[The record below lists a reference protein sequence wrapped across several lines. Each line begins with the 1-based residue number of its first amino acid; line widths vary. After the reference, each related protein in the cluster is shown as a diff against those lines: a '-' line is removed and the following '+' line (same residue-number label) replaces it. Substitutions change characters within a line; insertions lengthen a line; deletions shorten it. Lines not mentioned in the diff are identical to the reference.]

1 MGREGAGA
9 PDSDVT
15 DLEGLPPAVRYSM
28 WVLRLCDRWK
38 QPPSVI
44 EGEPQEA
51 AGHLE
56 HEQIVLEALKR
67 YS

>member
-1 MGREGAGA
+1 M
-9 PDSDVT
+9 T
-15 DLEGLPPAVRYSM
+15 DLDGLPPAVRYSM
-28 WVLRLCDRWK
+28 WVIRLCDRWK

-44 EGEPQEA
+44 ENEPQESV
-51 AGHLE
+51 GHLE